1 MKICST
7 QSSGK
12 LTNTEMSYHYTY
24 IAMIK
29 LKKTENTICGEGAKQ
44 RKVSHT
50 CGNEKWYNCF
60 EKWNHS

>member
-44 RKVSHT
+44 
-50 CGNEKWYNCF
+50 
-60 EKWNHS
+60 